1 MSNGLV
7 IGPVPAMHF
16 RPKTGRKPYRVDA
29 ETALMLQEAAQEEL
43 DVGSGV
49 TSAYR
54 VAFRQIGVRCENIQF
69 VFWARRALQTVAEP
83 RRALLQ
89 DDPFPAIF
97 SFIEKGVLEHVHP
110 SSVFAGAVHYVSSQD
125 RKSVEQVR
133 WGNLPF

>member
-1 MSNGLV
+1 
-7 IGPVPAMHF
+7 MHY
-16 RPKTGRKPYRVDA
+16 RPKAGRSPHRVDA

-83 RRALLQ
+83 SRALLQ

-97 SFIEKGVLEHVHP
+97 SFSENGALEQLHP
-110 SSVFAGAVHYVSSQD
+110 GSLFVGAIHYVSSQD